1 LLRHKTHTK
10 NYGIVIMSFRQFISR
25 KHRYVVKHL
34 KNGAARIYV
43 QNSEALQSA
52 GFLSNSNIR
61 IINKPN
67 RIEVHLDPK
76 GTKKIMDTGRG
87 ELLELKNKDT
97 AKAMGQAQ
105 FVSVTFRM
113 GVIVIAVHGMTEKQ
127 QIRESGL
134 INKLVSGEPLRKG
147 CFFSGLG
154 MLSFSLKEG
163 LKTQGIESQIA
174 FANDNNELAMAC
186 NLAGNPMWDNPT
198 KDASVVVDDL
208 HAVDTDDLPQVDY
221 VTVGYPCVGFSL
233 LAKAEKRDLLHPDC
247 GTLFV
252 PLIAAL
258 RKMNPAVIV
267 FENTPRFGT
276 SDTLDLIKRSMPD
289 YNFTQ
294 SIFNGHDFNELESRK
309 RVCVVATSKGLPTFD
324 LSTVTSLFSDEAP
337 TVISD
342 HLSDVDLDAPFW
354 RTMEHVKA
362 RDDMKHLGYRNCLYY
377 GDETKM
383 VTLPASYGAPK
394 AGTPMIAHPTRPDYQ
409 RQVQVDE
416 HVSLR
421 ALPERL
427 GRVVIDVWKGVH
439 PLVSVR
445 GSASAAHRLLGNGVS
460 RKVWKSI
467 GAGFGRYL
475 NDIRDGSLV
484 PTT

>member
-1 LLRHKTHTK
+1 
-10 NYGIVIMSFRQFISR
+10 MSFRQFISR

-61 IINKPN
+61 IVNKPN

-97 AKAMGQAQ
+97 AKAIGKAQ

-113 GVIVIAVHGMTEKQ
+113 GVVVITVHGMTEKQ
-127 QIRESGL
+127 QVREASI
-134 INKLVSGEPLRKG
+134 INKLISGEPLRKG

-163 LKTQGIESQIA
+163 LKAQGIESQIA
-174 FANDNNELAMAC
+174 FANDNNELAMSC
-186 NLAGNPMWDNPT
+186 NLAGNPMWDNAT
-198 KDASVVVDDL
+198 KDATVVVDDL
-208 HAVDTDDLPQVDY
+208 HSVDTNDLPQIDY
-221 VTVGYPCVGFSL
+221 ATVSYPCVGFSL
-233 LAKAEKRDLLHPDC
+233 MAKAENLDLLHPHC

-258 RKMNPAVIV
+258 RKMNPAVII

-276 SDTLDLIKRSMPD
+276 SDTLDIIKRSLPD

-294 SIFNGHDFNELESRK
+294 AVFDGHDFNELESRK

-324 LSTVTSLFSDEAP
+324 LSTVTSLFSEDKPE
-337 TVISD
+337 IIND
-342 HLSDVDLDAPFW
+342 HLSDVDLDAPCW

-362 RDDMKHLGYRNCLYY
+362 RDNMKHLGYRNCLYR

-383 VTLPASYGAPK
+383 VTLSASYGSPK
-394 AGTPMIAHPTRPDYQ
+394 AGAPMISHPSKEGYQ

-421 ALPERL
+421 WLPVSL
-427 GRVVIDVWKGVH
+427 GRVVLDVWKGAH
-439 PLVSVR
+439 PLVSTR
-445 GSASAAHRLLGNGVS
+445 GSATAAHRLLGNGVS
-460 RKVWKSI
+460 RKMWKSI
-467 GAGFGRYL
+467 GASFGSYL
-475 NDIRDGSLV
+475 NEVREWSLV
-484 PTT
+484 PSS